1 MKLNALCHCIT
12 LDRDLLSQVLADE
25 TADTALAALVLERAS
40 AMFSNVAVFAL
51 SSVLAQMTEVIEAIV
66 RVTQTPLYQKEV
78 LERAPLWARLDHG
91 PAGVFM
97 GFDFHVGHDGPQLI
111 EINTNAGGAFL
122 NAALGRAHQECCS
135 RMDSHA
141 GNLGGRGFEPAVLK
155 MFEREWRSQRK
166 SGRLGRIAI
175 VDDQP
180 QNQALYPEFLLAQSL
195 FRRNGI
201 EAVIAGPDELILD
214 SGKLLISGEPID
226 LVYNRLVDF
235 QLSAEQ
241 HQVLRLGY
249 EMGAAVI
256 TPNPRNHALY
266 ADKRNLVLL
275 SDAARLRD
283 WGVDSRDLEILS
295 KAIPRAQEVTPTN
308 ADRIWRDRK
317 KSFFKPFAGY
327 ASKAVYRGDKVTSAR
342 WAEIRTGG
350 YIAQE
355 FAEPGERMVALD
367 GELLARKV
375 DFRLYA
381 YEVDT
386 LLSAARV
393 YQGQTT
399 NMRTPG
405 GGFAPVLVVED
416 GVGSLTSCEAADTV

>member
-51 SSVLAQMTEVIEAIV
+51 SSVLSQMTEVIEAIV

-122 NAALGRAHQECCS
+122 NAALRRAHQECCS

-141 GNLGGRGFEPAVLK
+141 GNLGGRSFEPAVLK

-355 FAEPGERMVALD
+355 FAEPGERMVVLD

-386 LLSAARV
+386 LLTAARV